1 MECYEQHILDGRV
14 NGPLEVSP
22 TILAKSGQ
30 DGTFMLVR
38 GKAECY
44 ENHPNDSRVNGPL
57 SDLSYVV
64 QKNGYRGGE
73 YSFGKG

>member
-22 TILAKSGQ
+22 TIPAKSGQ

-44 ENHPNDSRVNGPL
+44 ENHPNDSRVNGPYQICPTL
-57 SDLSYVV
+57 S
-64 QKNGYRGGE
+64 KRMGTGGGE
-73 YSFGKG
+73 YSIGKG